1 VEEPVNNGEAE
12 SQSPLP
18 EPDPGPEPAAPPW
31 PPAFHHERSRRRA
44 LLRRLAAL
52 LGTGTLAFTF
62 TTWLLLRHESRSP
75 RPVTPAPT
83 AAKTDG
89 APHGSA
95 PAGHDAARTAALRTA
110 RAQLEALNQDDL
122 GTAYSY
128 FSPRYRAQVT
138 LAAFRRL
145 VKAHHD
151 MFHTEEQDVK
161 TRSEADDRVVLDI
174 HVSSDDDEDYIA
186 QFTLVRLEGRWCVD
200 ELHWA
205 FDEDDQHSSA

>member
-1 VEEPVNNGEAE
+1 
-12 SQSPLP
+12 
-18 EPDPGPEPAAPPW
+18 
-31 PPAFHHERSRRRA
+31 
-44 LLRRLAAL
+44 

-75 RPVTPAPT
+75 RPAAPAPA

-89 APHGSA
+89 AARGSA
-95 PAGHDAARTAALRTA
+95 PGGHDAARTAALRAA
-110 RAQLEALNQDDL
+110 RAQLEALNQNDL
-122 GTAYSY
+122 GTAYGY

-145 VKAHHD
+145 IKAHRD
-151 MFHTEEQDVK
+151 MFHTEELDVK
-161 TRSEADDRVVLDI
+161 TRSESDDRVVLDI